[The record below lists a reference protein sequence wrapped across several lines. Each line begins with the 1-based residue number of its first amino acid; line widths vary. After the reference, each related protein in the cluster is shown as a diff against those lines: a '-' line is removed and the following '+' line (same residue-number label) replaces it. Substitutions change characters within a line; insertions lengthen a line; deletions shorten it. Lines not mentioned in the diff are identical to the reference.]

1 MAVGDL
7 YRLSVLYSNPNSGCN
22 AANVLCYR
30 QDDVLVFD
38 EPGPDL
44 VAAFKA
50 SAEAGIQSVVST
62 DWQIVTYRVR
72 GLTDPTYGY
81 DLEQSGVSGS
91 QSGEPL
97 PPQVAQLISWK
108 TGRVGRHFNGRSY
121 LPSTT
126 EANQTRGNLIPL
138 QLTGLQDLAEDM
150 VVIGD
155 GVTTANWQ
163 LGIYSTVEGFTP
175 ITHGIIRPSLKT
187 MRNRAST
194 TG

>member
-1 MAVGDL
+1 MAIGDL
-7 YRLSVLYSNPNSGCN
+7 FRLSVLYNNPNSGCK

-30 QDDVLVFD
+30 QEFALILD

-50 SAEAGIQSVVST
+50 AVEESIQGVVST
-62 DWQIVTYRVR
+62 DWQIATYRVR

-81 DLEQSGVSGS
+81 DLEQSGIGGG

-108 TGRVGRHFNGRSY
+108 TGKVGRHYNGRTY

-138 QLTGLQDLAEDM
+138 QITGLQDLAEDM
-150 VVIGD
+150 VYIGD
-155 GVTTANWQ
+155 GITTANWQ
-163 LGIYSTVEGFTP
+163 LGIYSTAEGFTP